1 VKPIRVVLAED
12 NTLLREG
19 LSRMIEGDEEF
30 ELVGVAS
37 NLPELLALVGE
48 HEIDVVVTDIR
59 MPPTGTDEGI
69 QAASWLRLNQP
80 TVGVV
85 VLSQYTAP
93 AYALALLEEGSAGRA
108 YLLKEHVAGAHELTR
123 TIRTVAA
130 GGSVIDPQ
138 VVDMLVQARARHHKS
153 DLEWLTPRE
162 SEILGEMAQG
172 KSNGAI
178 ATSLN
183 VSERAV
189 EKHSNA
195 IFAKFGLTEERDL
208 NRRVKAV
215 LVYLSAQPGG

>member
-1 VKPIRVVLAED
+1 VLAED

-37 NLPELLALVGE
+37 NLPELLSLVGE

-69 QAASWLRLNQP
+69 QAASWLRLHQP